1 MIACENEECA
11 TEWFHLGA
19 LGAGHSA
26 ADGPG
31 CAGLDRPPKGKWY
44 CKDCIQELGI
54 QPAREREPTADRKRK
69 RRR

>member
-1 MIACENEECA
+1 MIACENEECP

-19 LGAGHSA
+19 PSPQRH
-26 ADGPG
+26 ADASG

-54 QPAREREPTADRKRK
+54 QPAREREPAADRKP
-69 RRR
+69 RRRRR